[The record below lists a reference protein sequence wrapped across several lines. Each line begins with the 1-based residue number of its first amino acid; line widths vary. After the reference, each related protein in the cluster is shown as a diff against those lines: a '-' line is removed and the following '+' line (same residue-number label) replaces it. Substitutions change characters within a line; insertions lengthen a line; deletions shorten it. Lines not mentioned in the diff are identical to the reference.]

1 MTKTYI
7 FRLKNYILPAAIAL
21 AATAA
26 MLALLY
32 MIGSALMQNY
42 LDNGIYDI
50 DASNYVVQLNNDS
63 NTVFAVSDNKKND
76 KKNTDSKDERK
87 KPVHLPK
94 SNFAACVKAGSVAL
108 RYTSP
113 FDIPKLARMITS
125 EESGNNE
132 VLQLF
137 SKMSEKDRMQIRRL
151 CMSMLGADA
160 KY

>member
-7 FRLKNYILPAAIAL
+7 FRIKNYILPATIAL

-32 MIGSALMQNY
+32 MIGAALMQNY
-42 LDNGIYDI
+42 LDTSIYDI
-50 DASNYVVQLNNDS
+50 DASNYVVQLKNDS
-63 NTVFAVSDNKKND
+63 NTIFAVSDNTKND
-76 KKNTDSKDERK
+76 NKNTDSKDERN

-94 SNFAACVKAGSVAL
+94 SNFAACVEAGSVAL

-125 EESGNNE
+125 EDSDNK
-132 VLQLF
+132 VAVQLF

-151 CMSMLGADA
+151 CMSMLGANA